1 MTQPTPHRQRFTLT
15 LIDADNPADPP
26 AEQRLRAALKRLLRS
41 HGLKCERVAPV
52 EQEQEIK
59 P

>member
-15 LIDADNPADPP
+15 LIDAGNPADPP
-26 AEQRLRAALKRLLRS
+26 AEQRLRMALKRILRS
-41 HGLKCERVAPV
+41 HRLRCERVAPV
-52 EQEQEIK
+52 QQEQEAQ